1 MDDVKSRIRAK
12 PSDETFAWVCEA
24 VGAGA
29 RIDSWMVAQGGS
41 ACAIHAID
49 VVDAGGGRHPLILK
63 RFFRQEWL
71 AEDPSAGACDLPAVL
86 MTRLPGR
93 AVLLPDDLDGWLRE
107 VAEPLVL
114 LHAIADPCAR
124 HLEPYRHY
132 GDPHAVP
139 RPPWTK
145 RPDVWET
152 VATRLADAAPP
163 HESGFVHRDY
173 HPTNLLWLQGRVS
186 AVLDF
191 MDSSYGPREV
201 DLAHCRINLAQLHG
215 PDAADRFLEI
225 YGELRGEGFAM
236 HPHWDLVGFLNVLPG
251 PRGVYWGWTNLGVR
265 HLTDALCGSRLDEHA
280 ARVVARL
287 A

>member
-71 AEDPSAGACDLPAVL
+71 AEDPDAPAREARHLRLLEGAGLALPVPALVAEDPSAGACDLPAVL

-225 YGELRGEGFAM
+225 YGELRGRA
-236 HPHWDLVGFLNVLPG
+236 
-251 PRGVYWGWTNLGVR
+251 
-265 HLTDALCGSRLDEHA
+265 SRCTPTGISWA
-280 ARVVARL
+280 S
-287 A
+287 